1 MNLTNPGQGKTD
13 AKGKGLE
20 CSCGNFKHDYAWNAY
35 LPVKQEK

>member
-13 AKGKGLE
+13 AKGKRP
-20 CSCGNFKHDYAWNAY
+20 CSCGNFKHDYAWNVY